1 MTTRHADY
9 FWIATLVVLAA
20 VNLALYL
27 HPENLSFS
35 SRVAYWLNPLSL
47 ASHGVRHRGDLALLP
62 FLEVRLG
69 RHSGFGG
76 LFRLRITPEVFALSG
91 H

>member
-35 SRVAYWLNPLSL
+35 SRVAYWLT
-47 ASHGVRHRGDLALLP
+47 HYRWLP
-62 FLEVRLG
+62 TAYVIGAIWLYF
-69 RHSGFGG
+69 HFWK
-76 LFRLRITPEVFALSG
+76 
-91 H
+91 